1 MSFALLN
8 KINQIPRLGFI
19 FFLIPA
25 IIYTLPSIFSIV
37 HPYSSDKLLKYF
49 VLSILN
55 AVSFTSYNLASTS
68 ILQRLSVVQHAALN
82 SLRRVFAIVVTSLF
96 FVVALTLTKVIGIII
111 SVGGFVCFSVLRR
124 RRTRSNIGAKKF
136 TGLLPSVVEGLD
148 N

>member
-1 MSFALLN
+1 M
-8 KINQIPRLGFI
+8 
-19 FFLIPA
+19 
-25 IIYTLPSIFSIV
+25 
-37 HPYSSDKLLKYF
+37 
-49 VLSILN
+49 
-55 AVSFTSYNLASTS
+55 
-68 ILQRLSVVQHAALN
+68 QHAALN

-111 SVGGFVCFSVLRR
+111 SIGGFVCFSVLRR